1 MEDHRPPGC
10 VGNQAHVKSK
20 EQGEFSQSSYCANI
34 RRSGWML
41 NAPRTMTVI
50 AAMAMRLINIVGVS
64 DLFFIESVPLF
75 ADTFLMSYSLAFDG
89 IVIACVPESV
99 GHR

>member
-1 MEDHRPPGC
+1 
-10 VGNQAHVKSK
+10 
-20 EQGEFSQSSYCANI
+20 
-34 RRSGWML
+34 
-41 NAPRTMTVI
+41 MTVI